1 MAEFFGQ
8 LFGVEDFTPRWRCGL
23 WTAEHGWLHIISD
36 VAIFGAYFAIPAV
49 IGFYLLRRRD
59 VPFQP
64 LFWLFGAFILSCG
77 LGHLIEASLFWRPW
91 YRLSGVSKAITAVV
105 SWATVVALVRVT
117 PTALR
122 LPGLARVNAALE
134 AEVAQREQAEDE
146 LRAANAQLQTANAQL
161 REFTQAASHDL
172 QAPLRKIE
180 GFIDL
185 IVDDH
190 GDALPDGAR
199 QDLEVV
205 RQSAHRM
212 STLVRDLLALAR
224 VGQQALE
231 LEPVPLRAALDV
243 ALDALHGDVERAGAR
258 IDIGD
263 LPTVQ
268 ASRTLAAQL
277 FQNLISNALKYC
289 GDAPPRIDVSA
300 EQVEGRWW
308 ITVRDHGTGFDP
320 ALAEDAF
327 HPFRRLVAS
336 DVTSGS
342 GVGLA
347 LCQRAVTRHG
357 GAIEVDTAPGEGAAF
372 RFTLQPPAAA

>member
-1 MAEFFGQ
+1 MPEFFQ
-8 LFGVEDFTPRWRCGL
+8 SLLGVEDFTPRWRCGL

-91 YRLSGVSKAITAVV
+91 YRLSGVSKAVTAIV
-105 SWATVVALVRVT
+105 SWATVFALVRIT
-117 PTALR
+117 PVALR
-122 LPGLARVNAALE
+122 LPALARVNEALE
-134 AEVAQREQAEDE
+134 AEVAQREHAEAE
-146 LRAANAQLQTANAQL
+146 LRAANNRLQTANDAL

-190 GDALPDGAR
+190 GDALPRTAR
-199 QDLEVV
+199 DDLEVV

-224 VGQQALE
+224 VGQQRLDIQ
-231 LEPVPLRAALDV
+231 PVPLREPVDA
-243 ALDALHGDVERAGAR
+243 ALDALDDEIESSAAR
-258 IDIGD
+258 IEVGE
-263 LPTVQ
+263 LPTVN
-268 ASRTLAAQL
+268 ASRTLVHQL
-277 FQNLISNALKYC
+277 FQNLISNALKYS
-289 GDAPPRIDVSA
+289 GDAPPRVEVFA
-300 EQVEGRWW
+300 EQHEGRWW

-320 ALAEDAF
+320 ALAADAF
-327 HPFRRLVAS
+327 QPFRRLVSS
-336 DVTSGS
+336 DATSGS

-357 GAIEVDTAPGEGAAF
+357 GVIEVDTAPGEGASF
-372 RFTLQPPAAA
+372 RFTLSPPPDP

>member
-1 MAEFFGQ
+1 MPEFFGQ
-8 LFGVEDFTPRWRCGL
+8 LFGVDGFTPRWRCGL

-105 SWATVVALVRVT
+105 SWATVFALVRVT
-117 PTALR
+117 PMALR

-134 AEVAQREQAEDE
+134 AEVAQREHAEAE
-146 LRAANAQLQTANAQL
+146 LRATNAQLQAVNDQL

-180 GFIDL
+180 GLVDL
-185 IVDDH
+185 LVDDH
-190 GDALPDGAR
+190 GDALPDSAR

-224 VGQQALE
+224 VGQQTLE
-231 LEPVPLRAALDV
+231 LEAVPLREAVDL
-243 ALDALHGDVERAGAR
+243 ALDALHGDVERAEAQ
-258 IDIGD
+258 IEIGD
-263 LPTVQ
+263 LPTIE
-268 ASRTLAAQL
+268 ASRTLVTQL
-277 FQNLISNALKYC
+277 FQNLISNALKYRD
-289 GDAPPRIDVSA
+289 DAPPRIEVFA
-300 EQVEGRWW
+300 EQVDGRWW
-308 ITVRDHGTGFDP
+308 ITVRDHGMGFDP
-320 ALAEDAF
+320 ALAHDAF
-327 HPFRRLVAS
+327 QPFRRLVPS
-336 DVTSGS
+336 DATSGS

-372 RFTLQPPAAA
+372 RFTLQAPDDA